1 MFGAAAVWQVNISRL
16 LHLSLPW
23 PLHDGLLV
31 KHALLVVVA
40 CFAVEQAS
48 GQSWRMFVTGVSG
61 KVSLIWYVFHWR
73 TAAHKI
79 HCIYQDEGEVECC

>member
-1 MFGAAAVWQVNISRL
+1 MWQVNIGKL

-23 PLHDGLLV
+23 PLHDGVLV

-61 KVSLIWYVFHWR
+61 KVSLRAWYAVSWCR
-73 TAAHKI
+73 AASVKLLHI
-79 HCIYQDEGEVECC
+79 PR